1 MSSMNIGAETPHTKG
16 STAETG
22 DYFPYPPVG
31 TQAEYAAY
39 CHCLW
44 RAITVFNIK
53 AVVCHGFF
61 HFYFLRRNPI

>member
-44 RAITVFNIK
+44 RAITVFNTKILK
-53 AVVCHGFF
+53 LWYATAFF
-61 HFYFLRRNPI
+61 IFIF